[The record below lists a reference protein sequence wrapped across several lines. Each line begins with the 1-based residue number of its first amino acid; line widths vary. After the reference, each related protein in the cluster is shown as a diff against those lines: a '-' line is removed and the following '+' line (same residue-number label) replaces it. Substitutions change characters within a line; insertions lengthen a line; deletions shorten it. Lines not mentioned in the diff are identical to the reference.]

1 MEQPGA
7 CVLASFLVP
16 PERAA
21 PDIRIGEQTPYRLG
35 GCMHFGLSTE
45 QQEIRERAAEFADRE
60 VAPHA
65 AELDRE
71 DRVPFETLEKLSEM
85 GFMGLCVPEEY
96 GGAGS
101 DFVSYVLMLEEIS
114 RADAGV
120 GVTLA
125 VHTSAGTLPIVMYGD
140 EDQKARWV
148 PDLARGEKIGCFAL
162 TEPTTGSDAAAIQ
175 TSAERV
181 DGGYRISGHKQ
192 WVTNGRVA
200 GTMVV
205 FARAD
210 GGAQEGVTAF
220 VVGMDAEGI
229 SFGKHARKM
238 GVISATTDDVLLDDV
253 FVPEEDRL
261 GVEGKGLG
269 VALGTLDTGRIGIA
283 AQAVGIAEA
292 AFRYAADYAVERTT
306 FGKPIAEHQAVAFKL
321 ADMQTK
327 IRAARLLVYEAAWMK
342 DRGMRVTE
350 AGARAKLYASQVAN
364 EVTYDAV
371 QVLGGYGYMKDH
383 PVERHYRDARVTE
396 IYEGTSEIQRL
407 VISRGILKER
417 AESPGGVEGPG
428 QSSGKKI
435 GDRARKE
442 REGDG

>member
-1 MEQPGA
+1 MNFE
-7 CVLASFLVP
+7 
-16 PERAA
+16 
-21 PDIRIGEQTPYRLG
+21 
-35 GCMHFGLSTE
+35 LSKE
-45 QQEIRERAAEFADRE
+45 QQEIKERAAEFVDRE
-60 VAPHA
+60 VAPYA

-71 DRVPFETLEKLSEM
+71 DRFPAETFEKLADI

-96 GGAGS
+96 GGAGA
-101 DFVSYVLMLEEIS
+101 DFLSYVLLLEEIS

-125 VHTSAGTLPIVMYGD
+125 VHTSAGTLPILMYGD
-140 EDQKARWV
+140 EDQRSRWV
-148 PDLARGEKIGCFAL
+148 PDLARGAKIGCFAL
-162 TEPTTGSDAAAIQ
+162 TEPEAGSDAAAIA
-175 TSAERV
+175 SRAERV

-200 GTMVV
+200 GAMIV
-205 FARAD
+205 FARAP
-210 GGAQEGVTAF
+210 EGVTAF
-220 VVGMDAEGI
+220 VVGTDAEGV
-229 SFGKHARKM
+229 SFGKHAEKM

-261 GVEGKGLG
+261 GEEGKGLS
-269 VALGTLDTGRIGIA
+269 VALGTLDSGRIGIA
-283 AQAVGIAEA
+283 AQALGIAEA
-292 AFRYAADYAVERTT
+292 AFRYAADYAAERTT
-306 FGKPIAEHQAVAFKL
+306 FGRPIAEHQAVAFKL

-327 IRAARLLVYEAAWMK
+327 IKAARLLTHEAAWMR

-371 QVLGGYGYMKDH
+371 QTLGGYGYMKDH
-383 PVERHYRDARVTE
+383 PVERYYRDARVTE

-417 AESPGGVEGPG
+417 TEAPGGVEGSRPVVG
-428 QSSGKKI
+428 
-435 GDRARKE
+435 
-442 REGDG
+442 

>member
-1 MEQPGA
+1 MNFE
-7 CVLASFLVP
+7 
-16 PERAA
+16 
-21 PDIRIGEQTPYRLG
+21 
-35 GCMHFGLSTE
+35 LSTE

-101 DFVSYVLMLEEIS
+101 DFLSYCLLIEEIS
-114 RADAGV
+114 RADAGA

-125 VHTSAGTLPIVMYGD
+125 VHTSAGTLPIVMYGS
-140 EDQKARWV
+140 EDQKTRWV
-148 PDLARGEKIGCFAL
+148 PDLAQGNKIGSFAL
-162 TEPTTGSDAAAIQ
+162 TEPTTGSDAAAIK
-175 TSAERV
+175 TTAERV

-200 GTMVV
+200 GAMIV
-205 FARAD
+205 FARAP
-210 GGAQEGVTAF
+210 EGVTAF
-220 VVGMDAEGI
+220 VVSMDAEGI

-238 GVISATTDDVLLDDV
+238 GVISATTDDVLLDNV
-253 FVPEEDRL
+253 FIPEEDRL
-261 GVEGKGLG
+261 LPEGKGLS
-269 VALGTLDTGRIGIA
+269 VALGTLDFGRIGIA
-283 AQAVGIAEA
+283 AQALGIAEA
-292 AFRYAADYAVERTT
+292 AFRYASDYAAERTT
-306 FGKPIAEHQAVAFKL
+306 FGRPIAEHQAIAFKL

-327 IRAARLLVYEAAWMK
+327 IRSARLLTHEAAWMK
-342 DRGMRVTE
+342 DQGMRVTE
-350 AGARAKLYASQVAN
+350 VGARAKLYTSQVAN
-364 EVTYDAV
+364 EVTYEAV

-417 AESPGGVEGPG
+417 AESPGGVEGSRPVVG
-428 QSSGKKI
+428 
-435 GDRARKE
+435 
-442 REGDG
+442 